1 MPVEIRVLD
10 FELPAPKGYLKPA
23 LDYRVSSYN
32 YYAWDIILAYNG
44 GDIRQVFAAYANYR
58 REDTAWRHE
67 GCLRHWTDE
76 EDWTIEWGLLDPFV
90 GMGIVCR
97 ISRLSESKLG
107 TPPRGGAWEESSLE
121 ILTEGH

>member
-1 MPVEIRVLD
+1 MTEKRKPERRDRAAALPDRSGGRIRGFTRRAVNSLQSHPWHYAGSVRVGAHVVPVEIRVLD

-58 REDTAWRHE
+58 REDTA
-67 GCLRHWTDE
+67 
-76 EDWTIEWGLLDPFV
+76 
-90 GMGIVCR
+90 
-97 ISRLSESKLG
+97 
-107 TPPRGGAWEESSLE
+107 
-121 ILTEGH
+121 